1 MAMGMSSAD
10 EMRNTGVLRSAE
22 DDVNFGVDERR
33 KRVLLSW
40 SSGKDCAWAL
50 HLLRQRDDVE
60 VVALVTTFN
69 EAFGRVAMHAVR
81 CELVRMQAERAGLP
95 LWEIPLPW
103 PCSNEQYEAQM
114 KGVCERA
121 VAEGISQ
128 VAFGDLYLRDIRAY
142 REKQLAGTGLEPI
155 FPVWD
160 IPTRELASQMISAGV
175 KAKLTCVDPRKLDE
189 SFAGRDFDATLLN
202 NLPEG
207 IDPCGE
213 NGEFHTF
220 CYASPVFSE
229 AIPVTV
235 GEVVTR
241 DGFVFADLLCE

>member
-1 MAMGMSSAD
+1 MG
-10 EMRNTGVLRSAE
+10 L
-22 DDVNFGVDERR
+22 

-50 HLLRQRDDVE
+50 HLLRQREDVE
-60 VVALVTTFN
+60 VVALATTFN

-81 CELVRMQAERAGLP
+81 RDLVRIQAERVGLP

-121 VAEGISQ
+121 VAEGIEQ
-128 VAFGDLYLRDIRAY
+128 VAFGDLFLRDIRAY
-142 REKQLAGTGLEPI
+142 REKQLAGSGLEPI

-160 IPTRELASQMISAGV
+160 IPTRELAEQMIAAGV
-175 KAKLTCVDPRKLDE
+175 RAKLTCVDLRKLE
-189 SFAGRDFDATLLN
+189 ENFAGREFDHSLLEQLPVAT
-202 NLPEG
+202 
-207 IDPCGE
+207 DPCGE

-220 CYASPVFSE
+220 CYASPVFRE

-241 DGFVFADLLCE
+241 DGFCFADLVSE

>member
-1 MAMGMSSAD
+1 MS
-10 EMRNTGVLRSAE
+10 L
-22 DDVNFGVDERR
+22 

-81 CELVRMQAERAGLP
+81 RDLVRMQAERVGLP

-121 VAEGISQ
+121 VAEGIEQ

-160 IPTRELASQMISAGV
+160 IPTRELAEQMIAAGV
-175 KAKLTCVDPRKLDE
+175 RAKLTCVDPRKLEE
-189 SFAGRDFDATLLN
+189 SFAGREFNDALLN
-202 NLPEG
+202 DLPEG

-220 CYASPVFSE
+220 CYASPVFRE

-241 DGFVFADLLCE
+241 DGFCFADLLPAV

>member
-1 MAMGMSSAD
+1 MGVA
-10 EMRNTGVLRSAE
+10 
-22 DDVNFGVDERR
+22 R

-40 SSGKDCAWAL
+40 SSGKDSAWAL
-50 HLLRQRDDVE
+50 HLLRQRDDVV

-81 CELVRMQAERAGLP
+81 RELVRMQAERAGLP

-121 VAEGISQ
+121 VAEGIEE

-160 IPTRELASQMISAGV
+160 IPTRGLASEMIAAGV

-189 SFAGRDFDATLLN
+189 SFAGREFDEALIAS
-202 NLPEG
+202 LPEG

-213 NGEFHTF
+213 NGEFHSF
-220 CYASPVFSE
+220 CYASPVFST
-229 AIPVTV
+229 AISVTV

-241 DGFVFADLLCE
+241 DGFCFADLLPGV